1 MTKKLILKKAT
12 RIEGNADIHI
22 EFEGQRLKSARF
34 QVQEFRGF
42 EKLVSG
48 RKAQWVPQ
56 MVSRICGLCSVAHQ
70 VAGIRAVENA
80 MGIEVEDS
88 IDDLREVLVLGEW
101 ISSHALSY
109 FFLTLPD
116 FIGAKGGLFELQ
128 ESHPE
133 IFAKGFALRQAAM
146 KVLALFG
153 RRATHP
159 VTLGLGRFLCLPTAE
174 TVEQAKKIAGTI
186 KSGLREIITEVSA
199 RFRPEKAISVPH
211 DLMVNFVAFDGNH
224 DQREFFV
231 FDRRGR
237 LVIRFSVEEFEENI
251 AEMRVD
257 WSLSKI
263 PYIRQLGFPDGIML
277 VGPLSRSF
285 LDNGFLSDP
294 EIDQFEIS
302 DYLKDRS
309 NLTLESYDACRF
321 LEMYWAVKKIEIL
334 LNRITTT
341 APSNQ
346 PDWTGT
352 GQGIGVL
359 EAPRGLLIHKY
370 LINSGTVEKARLL
383 VATQFNNA
391 FINLFITDLAQR
403 HSRNGYLTDTGS
415 RLIGRCIRLFD
426 PCLSCAT
433 H

>member
-1 MTKKLILKKAT
+1 MTQKLILKKAT

-42 EKLVSG
+42 EKFVSG
-48 RKAQWVPQ
+48 RKAAWVPQ
-56 MVSRICGLCSVAHQ
+56 IVSRICGLCSVAHQ
-70 VAGIRAVENA
+70 VASIRAIENA
-80 MGIEVEDS
+80 MGIEVDDS
-88 IDDLREVLVLGEW
+88 IVNFREMLVLGEW
-101 ISSHALSY
+101 ITSHALSY

-116 FIGAKGGLFELQ
+116 FIGAKGGIFQLR

-133 IFAKGFALRQAAM
+133 IFANAFALRQAAM
-146 KVLALFG
+146 KLVALFG
-153 RRATHP
+153 RREIHP
-159 VTLGLGRFLCLPTAE
+159 VTLGLGRFLYLPAPD
-174 TVEQAKKIAGTI
+174 TVEQAKKIAMKI
-186 KSGLREIITEVSA
+186 KADLRQIIAEVSS
-199 RFRPEKAISVPH
+199 RFQPEKAISFPQ
-211 DLMVNFVAFDGNH
+211 DLTVHFVAFDETHN
-224 DQREFFV
+224 QRKFFV
-231 FDRRGR
+231 FNRQGR
-237 LVIRFSVEEFEENI
+237 LVSRFSVDEFEENI

-257 WSLSKI
+257 WSMSKI

-285 LDNGFLSDP
+285 LPNGFLSDP

-302 DYLKDRS
+302 SHLRDRS
-309 NLTLESYDACRF
+309 NITLESYDACR
-321 LEMYWAVKKIEIL
+321 LMEMYWAVKKIEIL
-334 LNRITTT
+334 LDNI
-341 APSNQ
+341 AAASPSRP
-346 PDWTGT
+346 PDWSATGE
-352 GQGIGVL
+352 GIGVL

-370 LINSGTVEKARLL
+370 LINSGTVEKVRLL

-391 FINLFITDLAQR
+391 FINLLITELAQR
-403 HSRNGYLTDTGS
+403 HSQSGRLTNTGS